1 MQENESHLDF
11 SWTIYIPFILAFF
24 KNLYFTNHEH
34 QMEIFQNVH
43 NKQTAVKV

>member
-1 MQENESHLDF
+1 M
-11 SWTIYIPFILAFF
+11 YIPLFLAFF
-24 KNLYFTNHEH
+24 KNLYLTNQEH